1 MASAD
6 FPQNGFLTSLSAT
19 DFEAIRPHLRTVE
32 LSQDLLL
39 IELGQP
45 VKNIYFPHTAVAALI
60 VELESGER
68 VEVAMVGPDSI
79 LGVFGALGEPVAL
92 INAVVVLPGLASVME
107 VTRLR
112 TLAEQSSPLREILVR
127 HGQALFVQAQQTA
140 ACNASHEVET
150 RLVRWLLRVRDLS
163 GNNRFK
169 LTQEFMAQMIGAR
182 RNSVS
187 IVAHALQQ
195 SNLIRYSRGH
205 FEIIDVNGLNQMA
218 CECYGAIK
226 AQYQRLCFSM

>member
-45 VKNIYFPHTAVAALI
+45 VKNIYFPHTAVVALI
-60 VELESGER
+60 VELEAGER

-92 INAVVVLPGLASVME
+92 INAVVMLPGLASVME
-107 VTRLR
+107 IARLR
-112 TLAEQSSPLREILVR
+112 TLAEQSSPLREIMAR
-127 HGQALFVQAQQTA
+127 HGQALFVQALQTA

-150 RLVRWLLRVRDLS
+150 RLARWLLRVRDLS
-163 GNNRFK
+163 GSNRFK

-187 IVAHALQQ
+187 MVAHALQQ

-205 FEIIDVNGLNQMA
+205 FEIIDVNGLNRVA

-226 AQYQRLCFSM
+226 AQYQRLLFSM